1 MLNAILECHMAGA
14 HILPHKVS
22 AYFYIYIYICMYVC
36 MYVYKRKCTF
46 SPYILVFFHFS
57 PYIFILPF
65 LVPKLI
71 NVLHLSPYHHPTN
84 RKRWRG
90 WRYIKIIIKKY
101 ILALKNATSATK
113 FKKINLLI
121 LTK

>member
-1 MLNAILECHMAGA
+1 MLNAILEHHMAGA

-22 AYFYIYIYICMYVC
+22 AYLYTHTHTYIYICMYV
-36 MYVYKRKCTF
+36 YKDKCTF
-46 SPYILVFFHFS
+46 SPYILAFFHFS

-65 LVPKLI
+65 LVHKLI
-71 NVLHLSPYHHPTN
+71 NALHLSPYHHPTN
-84 RKRWRG
+84 RKRWHG

-113 FKKINLLI
+113 LKKLI
-121 LTK
+121 Y

>member
-1 MLNAILECHMAGA
+1 MLNAILERHMAGA

-84 RKRWRG
+84 RKR
-90 WRYIKIIIKKY
+90 
-101 ILALKNATSATK
+101 
-113 FKKINLLI
+113 
-121 LTK
+121 